1 MKKKA
6 KKKKA
11 SKRRSPKS
19 SIPVYC
25 SYTKLVPIAELIP
38 NPRNPNKHSDNQI
51 VALAKVIR
59 ANGWRRSIVV
69 SKRSGFIV
77 SGHARLLAGM
87 KLKEEFLPVDFQDY
101 ANEAAEFADLLAD
114 NKIAELAEI
123 DYKASAEL
131 LLDIPVELHDAT
143 GFMDHEIAPLLDSLG
158 ADAESEPEKEQAG
171 EVIPGTVFRATMD
184 QAETIRKAID
194 QVKMN
199 EKPSMSDGRALEL
212 ICAEFLS

>member
-1 MKKKA
+1 MKKKV

-25 SYTKLVPIAELIP
+25 SYTKLVPIAELTP
-38 NPRNPNKHSDNQI
+38 NPRNPNKHPDNQI

-101 ANEAAEFADLLAD
+101 VNEAAEFADLLAD

-123 DYKASAEL
+123 DFKASAEL
-131 LLDIPVELHDAT
+131 LRDIPAEDRFAA
-143 GFMDHEIAPLLDSLG
+143 GYFDHEVAPMLSALE
-158 ADAESEPEKEQAG
+158 ADEEPPKKEPAG
-171 EVIPGTVFRATMD
+171 PVEPGTHFRATQD
-184 QAETIRKAID
+184 QAEIIRKAID
-194 QVKMN
+194 HVKMN
-199 EKPSMSDGRALEL
+199 DKPSMSDGRALEL
-212 ICAEFLS
+212 ICADYLA